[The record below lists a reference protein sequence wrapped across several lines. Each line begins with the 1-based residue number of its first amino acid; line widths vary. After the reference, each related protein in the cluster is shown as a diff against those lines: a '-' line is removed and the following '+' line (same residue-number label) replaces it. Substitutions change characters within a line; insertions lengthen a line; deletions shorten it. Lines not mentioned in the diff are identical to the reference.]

1 MFLLITHFT
10 KKFFAFLKENV
21 LLIKDSKQDQDRI
34 QQKIEIIGD
43 SFYDNK
49 PPIYWRK
56 EIEKYI
62 AWERELFNSC
72 SMENMYFLDEYIQKN
87 QIPPIALD
95 NVKKVKNSSGGRL
108 LFEFFT
114 DTYALKLL
122 DKKDN
127 GEKAENQLKIDKDTE
142 FDVKIAT
149 LLVIQDFKTLKVEVF
164 EVIEFKNHKTNLGFA
179 YYKVY
184 EAVD

>member
-1 MFLLITHFT
+1 MF
-10 KKFFAFLKENV
+10 KENI
-21 LLIKDSKQDQDRI
+21 LLIKDSKQDQERI
-34 QQKIEIIGD
+34 QQKTKIIGD

-49 PPIYWRK
+49 PPIYWIK

-72 SMENMYFLDEYIQKN
+72 SQENMYFLDEYIQKN

-95 NVKKVKNSSGGRL
+95 NVKDVKNSSGGKL

-114 DTYALKLL
+114 DTYELSLP
-122 DKKDN
+122 DTKDN
-127 GEKAENQLKIDKDTE
+127 NKKAEKQLKIDKKTE
-142 FDVKIAT
+142 FDIKIAT
-149 LLVIQDFKTLKVEVF
+149 LLVIQDRKTSKVEVV
-164 EVIEFKNHKTNLGFA
+164 EVMEFKNHKENLGFA

-184 EAVD
+184 EDID